1 MTVAKAALI
10 SFASGFIGPLPDIIV
25 FQYNPAELTRT
36 LTQKRA
42 PSCGPGE
49 PTQAEAFR
57 VDGPPA
63 ETIAL
68 KAEFDGDDMAMDG
81 NPVAPAVGVR
91 PALGS
96 LELLLY
102 AKDQQDALG
111 SIAAAAGGLLGGGGA
126 AGAAMQVPPDVLPVV
141 LFVWGPGRVLPVR
154 LTSMTVRE
162 LEFDRLLNPIR
173 AEVDL
178 SLEILKRL
186 PSDHP
191 ARGVY
196 DYTEKQMRIV
206 SRMQLIN
213 NVQSVMAGLSLF

>member
-1 MTVAKAALI
+1 MALAKAALI
-10 SFASGFIGPLPDIIV
+10 SFAGGFIGPLPDIVV

-42 PSCGPGE
+42 PTCGSGE
-49 PTQAEAFR
+49 PTQAEVFR

-63 ETIAL
+63 ETITL
-68 KAEFDGDDMAMDG
+68 KAEFDGDDLAMDG
-81 NPVAPAVGVR
+81 NPITPLVGVR

-102 AKDQQDALG
+102 AKDAQGSLG
-111 SIAAAAGGLLGGGGA
+111 SLAAAAGGLLGGGG
-126 AGAAMQVPPDVLPVV
+126 GGGGTQQVPPDELPVV

-154 LTSMTVRE
+154 LTAMTVRE

-173 AEVDL
+173 AEVDMT
-178 SLEILKRL
+178 LEILKRL

-196 DYTEKQMRIV
+196 DYTERQMRIV
-206 SRMQLIN
+206 SRLQLAN

>member
-1 MTVAKAALI
+1 MALAKAALI
-10 SFASGFIGPLPDIIV
+10 SFAGGFIGPLPDIIV

-42 PSCGPGE
+42 PSCGTGE
-49 PTQAEAFR
+49 VTQAEAFR

-63 ETIAL
+63 ETITL
-68 KAEFDGDDMAMDG
+68 KAEFDGDDLGMDG
-81 NPVAPAVGVR
+81 NPIAPLFGVR
-91 PALGS
+91 PALGA

-102 AKDQQDALG
+102 AKEQQAGLD
-111 SIAAAAGGLLGGGGA
+111 SIAAAAGGLLGGGG
-126 AGAAMQVPPDVLPVV
+126 GGGGTQQVPPDELPVV

-154 LTSMTVRE
+154 MTSMTVRE
-162 LEFDRLLNPIR
+162 LEFDVLLNPIR

-178 SLEILKRL
+178 TLEILKRL

-206 SRMQLIN
+206 SRLQMAN
-213 NVQSVMAGLSLF
+213 NVQSVMAGLHLF

>member
-1 MTVAKAALI
+1 MVAKAALI
-10 SFASGFIGPLPDIIV
+10 SFAGGFIGPIPDVVV

-42 PSCGPGE
+42 PACGSGE
-49 PTQAEAFR
+49 ASQSEAFR
-57 VDGPPA
+57 VDGPPG
-63 ETIAL
+63 ETIAF

-81 NPVAPAVGVR
+81 NPVTPLVGVR
-91 PALGS
+91 SALAS

-102 AKDQQDALG
+102 AKEAQGLG
-111 SIAAAAGGLLGGGGA
+111 GSLGGLLGGGGTA
-126 AGAAMQVPPDVLPVV
+126 SQKIPPDELPVV
-141 LFVWGPGRVLPVR
+141 IFVWGPGRVLPVR
-154 LTSMTVRE
+154 LTSLTVRE
-162 LEFDRLLNPIR
+162 LEFDVLLNPIR

-186 PSDHP
+186 PTDHP

-206 SRMQLIN
+206 SRLQLIN
-213 NVQSVMAGLSLF
+213 NTQSVLAGLSLF

>member
-1 MTVAKAALI
+1 MLAKAALI
-10 SFASGFIGPLPDIIV
+10 SMAGGFVGPVPDIIV

-42 PSCGPGE
+42 PGCGSGE
-49 PTQAEAFR
+49 PSQAEAFR
-57 VDGPPA
+57 IDGPPA

-81 NPVAPAVGVR
+81 NPVTPLVGVR
-91 PALGS
+91 ASLAA

-102 AKDQQDALG
+102 AKDQQGGGLG
-111 SIAAAAGGLLGGGGA
+111 SLGLGA
-126 AGAAMQVPPDVLPVV
+126 PGSQSVPPDELPVV

-154 LTSMTVRE
+154 LTGLTVRE
-162 LEFDRLLNPIR
+162 LEFDVLLNPIR

-186 PSDHP
+186 PPDHP

-196 DYTEKQMRIV
+196 DYTEKQMRVV
-206 SRMQLIN
+206 SRLQLVN
-213 NVQSVMAGLSLF
+213 DVQSVLSGLSLF